1 MQMLEYEDIYNEQ
14 GRQARNAANQP
25 ISEIQSHGLE
35 NLSTSYNNEVA
46 KAVAKKPHQHKKQP
60 PRPRSADFL
69 EYESKRHF
77 RRFKD
82 LDNNTG
88 HFAERLP
95 SRPKSSLDIN
105 SATDNYYYSEASYAA
120 KMRQSAQ
127 YLQKRE
133 DTRLN
138 TLRYEKERKRLTHEF
153 HNYTA
158 NLIMNN
164 GLTLPRSKYLP
175 NNDPFQFSALMRSSE
190 PTDAEFSSDSRYT
203 LKNSES
209 NLTEHYRSNDMIS
222 GKTSSMSIRDDL
234 QNSTANIWV
243 QKIDSIFLKR
253 SSPNSN

>member
-1 MQMLEYEDIYNEQ
+1 MNSSSEVTSTDSTPKGVPLRMLEYEDMYNEQ
-14 GRQARNAANQP
+14 GHHPRNTAMKLAADNANQA
-25 ISEIQSHGLE
+25 INAEMQSYGLK
-35 NLSTSYNNEVA
+35 NHSTSYNNEFATNPV
-46 KAVAKKPHQHKKQP
+46 KKPPHQPKRMP

-77 RRFKD
+77 RRYKD
-82 LDNNTG
+82 LDHAG
-88 HFAERLP
+88 HFVERMP

-138 TLRYEKERKRLTHEF
+138 TLRYEKERKRLTNEF

-158 NLIMNN
+158 NLILNN

-175 NNDPFQFSALMRSSE
+175 NNDSFQFSSLMRSSE
-190 PTDAEFSSDSRYT
+190 PADGNFGSDNRFM
-203 LKNSES
+203 LKNS
-209 NLTEHYRSNDMIS
+209 
-222 GKTSSMSIRDDL
+222 GKRIE
-234 QNSTANIWV
+234 NNV
-243 QKIDSIFLKR
+243 KI
-253 SSPNSN
+253 

>member
-1 MQMLEYEDIYNEQ
+1 MLEYEDIYNEH
-14 GRQARNAANQP
+14 GRQAKNTANQP
-25 ISEIQSHGLE
+25 IPDIQSYGLD
-35 NLSTSYNNEVA
+35 NAPSAYNKEFGKSVG
-46 KAVAKKPHQHKKQP
+46 KKSHQHKKQP

-82 LDNNTG
+82 LDNSG
-88 HFAERLP
+88 HFTERLP

-105 SATDNYYYSEASYAA
+105 SAMDNFYYSEASYAA

-133 DTRLN
+133 DPRLN
-138 TLRYEKERKRLTHEF
+138 TLRYEKERKRLTNEF

-175 NNDPFQFSALMRSSE
+175 NQNDAFQFSSLMRSSE
-190 PTDAEFSSDSRYT
+190 PVDANFSSDSRYT
-203 LKNSES
+203 LKNS
-209 NLTEHYRSNDMIS
+209 
-222 GKTSSMSIRDDL
+222 GKFKYWQDT
-234 QNSTANIWV
+234 
-243 QKIDSIFLKR
+243 K
-253 SSPNSN
+253 

>member
-1 MQMLEYEDIYNEQ
+1 MYNEQ
-14 GRQARNAANQP
+14 GRQSRNTGVKLASDSANQA
-25 ISEIQSHGLE
+25 ITAEIQSYGLE
-35 NLSTSYNNEVA
+35 NLAYNNEIGTNA
-46 KAVAKKPHQHKKQP
+46 TKKPYQPKKMP

-82 LDNNTG
+82 LDSTG
-88 HFAERLP
+88 HFVERMP

-138 TLRYEKERKRLTHEF
+138 TLRYEKERKRLTNEF

-158 NLIMNN
+158 NLILNN
-164 GLTLPRSKYLP
+164 GLTLPRTKYLP
-175 NNDPFQFSALMRSSE
+175 NNDPFKFSSLMRSSE
-190 PTDAEFSSDSRYT
+190 PTDPNFSNENRYM
-203 LKNSES
+203 LKNS
-209 NLTEHYRSNDMIS
+209 
-222 GKTSSMSIRDDL
+222 GK
-234 QNSTANIWV
+234 
-243 QKIDSIFLKR
+243 
-253 SSPNSN
+253 